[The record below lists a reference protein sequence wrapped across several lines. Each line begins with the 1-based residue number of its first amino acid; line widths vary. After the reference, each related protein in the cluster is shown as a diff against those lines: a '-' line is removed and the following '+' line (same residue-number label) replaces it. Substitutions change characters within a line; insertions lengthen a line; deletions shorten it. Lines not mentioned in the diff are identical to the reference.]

1 MEQNT
6 LMLDEDEDEQQE
18 PVFLKGDNSLTNNNN
33 VEKQVE
39 NSLNDIRNSEKSNK
53 EQYELNQDSRP
64 LVY

>member
-1 MEQNT
+1 
-6 LMLDEDEDEQQE
+6 
-18 PVFLKGDNSLTNNNN
+18 VFLKGDNSLTNNNN

-39 NSLNDIRNSEKSNK
+39 NSLNDIGNSEKSNK